1 MNAIENLYTM
11 CEYLEKDLEKM
22 NDKVRSAN
30 GTINSETL
38 SYIDKLTHA
47 IKSIKTTIAMAEA
60 EERGESYGRGSSY
73 GYGYEHGRDGRSY
86 GSYDGGSYDSYDS
99 YDGMSNARGRGR
111 NAKRDSMGRYSS
123 ERGYSRDDTKKDMM
137 KQLSDIMQNA
147 PDERTRSELAN
158 FMNSFDRS

>member
-1 MNAIENLYTM
+1 MNAIENLYSM

-22 NDKVRSAN
+22 NDKIRAAN

-60 EERGESYGRGSSY
+60 EERGESYGRGGSY
-73 GYGYEHGRDGRSY
+73 GYGYERGRDGRGY
-86 GSYDGGSYDSYDS
+86 GSYDCGSYDSYD
-99 YDGMSNARGRGR
+99 DMSNARGRGR

-147 PDERTRSELAN
+147 PDERTRSDLAN

>member
-1 MNAIENLYTM
+1 MNAIENLYTT

-22 NDKVRSAN
+22 NDKIRAAN

-60 EERGESYGRGSSY
+60 EERGESYGRGGSY
-73 GYGYEHGRDGRSY
+73 GYDHGRDGRSY